1 MDSRMRRKLKSFTV
15 MEVLI
20 VMAIMG
26 LLVGI
31 IANATNRL
39 SEQLKNSSD
48 ISQELNQW
56 YAFRSNL
63 WRELYFSDSMN
74 VEKNELTI
82 FENQREFS
90 YFIDDGFLKRTE
102 NQKVID
108 TKILVK
114 SIEVEQKENKE
125 YIVLDFNW
133 KTESLKMKF
142 YKPSDLSSRVNR
154 YFSSVKQ

>member
-1 MDSRMRRKLKSFTV
+1 MKRKLKSFTV
-15 MEVLI
+15 MEALI

-26 LLVGI
+26 ILVGI

-39 SEQLKNSSD
+39 SKQLKTSSD

-63 WRELYFSDSMN
+63 WRELYFSDSTEI
-74 VEKNELTI
+74 EKNELTI
-82 FENQREFS
+82 FENNRVFS
-90 YFIDDGFLKRTE
+90 YFIDQGVLKRKE
-102 NQKVID
+102 NQKIID
-108 TKILVK
+108 TEILVE
-114 SIEVEQKENKE
+114 SIEVEQIENKE

-142 YKPSDLSSRVNR
+142 YKSYDLSSRVNR
-154 YFSSVKQ
+154 YFSKVK

>member
-1 MDSRMRRKLKSFTV
+1 MRKLKSFTV

-31 IANATNRL
+31 IANASNRL
-39 SEQLKNSSD
+39 SEQLKSSSD
-48 ISQELNQW
+48 ISRELNQW

-63 WRELYFSDSMN
+63 WRELYFSDSTE
-74 VEKNELTI
+74 VKKNELII
-82 FENQREFS
+82 FDKQREFS
-90 YFIDDGFLKRTE
+90 YFIDQGFLMRKE
-102 NQKVID
+102 NQKIID
-108 TKILVK
+108 TEILVK
-114 SIEVEQKENKE
+114 SIEIVQKENKE

-133 KTESLKMKF
+133 KTESLKMTF

-154 YFSSVKQ
+154 YFSKVKR